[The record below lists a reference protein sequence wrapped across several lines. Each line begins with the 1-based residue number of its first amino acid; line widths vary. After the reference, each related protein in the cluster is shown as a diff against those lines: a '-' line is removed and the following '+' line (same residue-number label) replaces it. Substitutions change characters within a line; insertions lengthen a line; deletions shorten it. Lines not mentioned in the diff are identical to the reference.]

1 MIVQGM
7 QENMPNDS
15 IGTEYRVRTVSN
27 LTSFVAFFAMMTII
41 IGFMAIGIAIVVK
54 TGMSTL
60 AMIVTLLVGMVL
72 AILAIRFILLHVL
85 VQKLVIILFADSIK
99 ISCEYKPFFERS
111 LDDHIA
117 MDEVAAYK
125 VYTYPV
131 PRLKIYLRTGKKLL
145 LACNNIGDNSQLLS
159 FVNAFA
165 EMTENRKTTEC
176 KAPTIIRKK
185 TIYEGASGMALAIFF
200 ILLTGAILYAIL
212 FMGPH
217 ETKDVVFALGYAAM
231 GMGYVF
237 YIFSI
242 RKKKKNEQ

>member
-1 MIVQGM
+1 M

-15 IGTEYRVRTVSN
+15 IGTEFRVRTVSN
-27 LTSFVAFFAMMTII
+27 LASLVAFFAIMTIL
-41 IGFMAIGIAIVVK
+41 IGFMAIVIAIAVK
-54 TGMSTL
+54 TEMSTL
-60 AMIVTLLVGMVL
+60 VMIATIIVGMVS
-72 AILAIRFILLHVL
+72 AFFAIRFTLLHVL
-85 VQKLVIILFADSIK
+85 AQKLMITLSPDSIK
-99 ISCEYKPFFERS
+99 ISCEYKPFFERR

-125 VYTYPV
+125 VYTHPA
-131 PRLKIYLRTGKKLL
+131 PRLKIYLRTGRKLL
-145 LACNNIGDNSQLLS
+145 LAGNNIGDNSQLLS

-165 EMTENRKTTEC
+165 EMAENRKTTQG
-176 KAPTIIRKK
+176 KAASIIRKK

-200 ILLTGAILYAIL
+200 MVLIGATFYAIL

-217 ETKDVVFALGYAAM
+217 KTKDVVFALGYAAM

-242 RKKKKNEQ
+242 RKKKKDEQEQE